1 MAKFQNK
8 KNNGICEVFSLDNI
22 EKLRKNPNYVEL
34 KVNKKDVKNNES
46 SKKEEKESGADENT
60 LSND

>member
-22 EKLRKNPNYVEL
+22 EKLRKNPNYIEL
-34 KVNKKDVKNNES
+34 DLKNKDDKKNKS
-46 SKKEEKESGADENT
+46 SKKEENESGANENT